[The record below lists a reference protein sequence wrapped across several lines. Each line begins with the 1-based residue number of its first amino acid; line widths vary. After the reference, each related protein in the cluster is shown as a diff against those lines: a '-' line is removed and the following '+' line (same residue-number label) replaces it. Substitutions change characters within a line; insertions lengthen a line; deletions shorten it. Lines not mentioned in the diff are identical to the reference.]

1 MSSVANIDKTD
12 IAHSSFTLE
21 KNVPA
26 IPLVEDSRNNRMRLS
41 VHVMPGES
49 IGLDVTFARSDTAT
63 VSTTLEI
70 TSDDPLGNEGLSLPL
85 TAQSVSPILYMSDMS
100 YQFGN
105 ILEDSIYTISLSNI
119 GTDTLNISNADLVY
133 LTPLS
138 VDVFSQSW
146 DEATQ
151 NILAPGD
158 ITDVSITFSPELD
171 GRYTTHFVIMSDSYQ
186 SEGDSLWITGMK
198 LSTQNIDFSG
208 IQLGENSEQIITYEN
223 NGNGDLTIQSV
234 NSSSNNF
241 SINITEDWIIPAE
254 SSAALA
260 VTFTPSAR
268 EIYSGTIN
276 FLSSSNQNNQIAGAT
291 LSGEG
296 WVVPTSDF
304 AAKSISVVT
313 SQGEDLSFS
322 LSLTNNGDFP
332 LDYETSVD
340 ANFAGWV
347 WLETDQV
354 GQLEGTTEGDK
365 CQCTEYR

>member
-1 MSSVANIDKTD
+1 
-12 IAHSSFTLE
+12 
-21 KNVPA
+21 
-26 IPLVEDSRNNRMRLS
+26 MRLS

-49 IGLDVTFARSDTAT
+49 IGLDVTFARQDTAT

-105 ILEDSIYTISLSNI
+105 ILGDSIYTISMSNI

-223 NGNGDLTIQSV
+223 NGNR
-234 NSSSNNF
+234 SNH
-241 SINITEDWIIPAE
+241 P
-254 SSAALA
+254 
-260 VTFTPSAR
+260 
-268 EIYSGTIN
+268 IY
-276 FLSSSNQNNQIAGAT
+276 
-291 LSGEG
+291 
-296 WVVPTSDF
+296 
-304 AAKSISVVT
+304 K
-313 SQGEDLSFS
+313 
-322 LSLTNNGDFP
+322 
-332 LDYETSVD
+332 
-340 ANFAGWV
+340 
-347 WLETDQV
+347 
-354 GQLEGTTEGDK
+354 
-365 CQCTEYR
+365 